1 MNYKDYYK
9 ILGVKKGATEKEIKK
24 AYRKLAKKYH
34 PDNNPGD
41 KASEDK
47 FKEINEAYEV
57 LKDPEKRKQYEE
69 LGANWQAY
77 QQGGGDWRQYTQQN
91 RGGGGQTFHFEGDPS
106 EFFGGGGSGFSSFFE
121 TFFGQGG
128 GGQQYYQSRQRT
140 PRKGHDVTAK
150 LPITLLEAYQGSK
163 RTFEWQGKKIR
174 ITIKPGTKD
183 GQKLRIKGKGEPSPS
198 GGPNG
203 DLYIIMTMEPDARF
217 KREGDN
223 LLYNAH
229 VDLYTAVL
237 GGKIEVPTMTG
248 RVKLTIPK
256 GTESGK
262 VVRLKGKG
270 MPKNGKKDQF
280 GDLLVTLHV
289 NLPKNL
295 SPKEEELFR
304 QLQALSQGKHTKI
317 NH

>member
-9 ILGVKKGATEKEIKK
+9 ILGIKKGASEKEIKK

-34 PDNNPGD
+34 PDNNPD
-41 KASEDK
+41 NKASEEK

-77 QQGGGDWRQYTQQN
+77 QQGGGDWKQYTQQN
-91 RGGGGQTFHFEGDPS
+91 RGGGQTFHFEGDPS

-128 GGQQYYQSRQRT
+128 GGQHFTQQGRQRA
-140 PRKGHDVTAK
+140 PRKGQDVIAK

-163 RTFEWQGKKIR
+163 RTFEWRGKKMR
-174 ITIKPGTKD
+174 ITIKPGTID
-183 GQKLRIKGKGEPSPS
+183 GQKLRIKGKGEPSPN

-203 DLYIIMTMEPDARF
+203 DLFIVMTIEPDARF
-217 KREGDN
+217 KRDGDN
-223 LLYNAH
+223 LLYNAN

-237 GGKIEVPTMTG
+237 GGKTEVPTMTG

-256 GTESGK
+256 GMESGK
-262 VVRLKGKG
+262 VVRLKSKG
-270 MPKNGKKDQF
+270 MPKKNNQF
-280 GDLLVTLHV
+280 GDLLVTLNV
-289 NLPKNL
+289 NLPKDL
-295 SPKEEELFR
+295 SPEEEELFKK
-304 QLQALSQGKHTKI
+304 LQAISKGKHTKV